1 MYLTQWWLIIAKMVR
16 KPFHEDE
23 WIVEKKFSHMNT
35 NFMCT
40 KY

>member
-1 MYLTQWWLIIAKMVR
+1 MYLIQRWLIIVKMVR

-23 WIVEKKFSHMNT
+23 WIVEKKFSHMII

-40 KY
+40 QY